1 MFRTIFMWVL
11 NIAGI
16 LGYSYGGYLLA
27 TTPLQDVIDNP
38 MVVAVTFLIA
48 TGFLTVGTYL
58 QSHTQKSLISS
69 T

>member
-1 MFRTIFMWVL
+1 MFRTIFSWIL

-27 TTPLQDVIDNP
+27 TIPKQDVIDNP
-38 MVVAVTFLIA
+38 LVIAVTFLIS

-58 QSHTQKSLISS
+58 QSHKQKIAIS
-69 T
+69 